1 MIATAAAPAMTAPA
15 PRPFLTRALAVVRL
29 LVANPWISVLV
40 PMGILSFIFALNYV
54 LFRILSSQAAEDGE
68 WSATTGGISFVYIYV
83 LILAVTS
90 VNQSFPLAL
99 GLGATRREFSVGT
112 AIYFGAASII
122 IAAAIATAAEI
133 EIATDGWGIPFQ
145 FFSLAGVGIDSW
157 GALFAFSLLMLALAV
172 SIGFVTAVV
181 YVRWKARGM
190 YVYWI
195 AVTVLLLG
203 VLAYLVSLDDWG
215 VIGRF
220 IVEAQALG
228 LALWSLVITIPAA
241 LIGYALLRRAVPPSA

>member
-1 MIATAAAPAMTAPA
+1 MIATAAPALTAPA
-15 PRPFLTRALAVVRL
+15 PRPFLARALAVVRL

-40 PMGILSFIFALNYV
+40 PVGILSFIFALNYV
-54 LFRILSSQAAEDGE
+54 LFRILSSRAAEGGE

-112 AIYFGAASII
+112 GIYFGAAGIL
-122 IAAAIATAAEI
+122 IAAVIATAAEI

-145 FFSLAGVGIDSW
+145 FFSLAGVGVDSW

-172 SIGFVTAVV
+172 SIGFMTAVV

-195 AVTVLLLG
+195 VVTLLVLG
-203 VLAYLVSLDDWG
+203 VLAYLVSIDDWG

-228 LALWSLVITIPAA
+228 VALWSLVLTVPFA
-241 LIGYALLRRAVPPSA
+241 LVGYALLRGAVPPSA